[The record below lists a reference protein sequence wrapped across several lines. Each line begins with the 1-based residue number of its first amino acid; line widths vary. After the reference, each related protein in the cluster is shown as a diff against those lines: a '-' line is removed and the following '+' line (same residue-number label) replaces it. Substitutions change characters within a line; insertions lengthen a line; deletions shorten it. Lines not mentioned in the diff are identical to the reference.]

1 MISASKSAMLP
12 SRGMS
17 VRLVVALLLMASVLA
32 TGAVLGVHN
41 YRQTSRLVLEATEE
55 VFARTGREVVLALGR
70 TAAPVQSLVDVLAA
84 QSLADARTH
93 DERFRHL
100 PALVEALRRNAAM
113 TAIYAGYDDGAF
125 ILVRPSSDPRI
136 RAALRAPESTAFVVQ
151 SVEAT
156 PDRSRTSFHFLR
168 DDLTTIA
175 VALRPDFTF
184 DPRTREWYRAAL
196 RADRQIRTDP
206 YVFFTTREP
215 GVTFARAS
223 PSRRA
228 AIGADVTLEALGT
241 LLQSQKV
248 GEFDRAL
255 PDDCRRTR
263 PRASQRGSGRSGRR
277 DRCSASAAAR
287 GERKRRRGGAR
298 RAFRRGG
305 APAQL
310 LVRRGQRRMARRLRA
325 DRQRRRC
332 AAVPGVGFT
341 DR

>member
-113 TAIYAGYDDGAF
+113 TAIYAGYADGAF
-125 ILVRPSSDPRI
+125 FLVRPSSDPRI

-175 VALRPDFTF
+175 VDLRPDFTF

-215 GVTFARAS
+215 GVTLARAS

-248 GEFDRAL
+248 GESTELFLTTADGRVLA
-255 PDDCRRTR
+255 RRE
-263 PRASQRGSGRSGRR
+263 RGSGRSGRR

-310 LVRRGQRRMARRLRA
+310 LVRRGQRRMARRLRG